1 MTSWRKFETPIK
13 LLQQKQTRL
22 ASAIGQIK
30 REITNEQ
37 QRHQQSCFL
46 FTQLIEQAKTLEPVG
61 QLAYN
66 ALFDSKRKQAI
77 VKAQTNQ
84 VQAEIAL
91 IEQKIAQLD
100 QQKNLLQQLQCNLV
114 KKEKKL
120 RHCYQQAKKCHRLK
134 TASQEEIQLQ
144 ELAIYGKY

>member
-1 MTSWRKFETPIK
+1 MASWRKFETPLK

-22 ASAIGQIK
+22 ALAIVQIN

-37 QRHQQSCFL
+37 QRHQQACFL
-46 FTQLIEQAKTLEPVG
+46 FTQLIEQAKTLEPIG

-91 IEQKIAQLD
+91 IEQKITQLD
-100 QQKNLLQQLQCNLV
+100 QQKNLLQQQQYNLI

-120 RHCYQQAKKCHRLK
+120 KHCYQQAKKCHRLK
-134 TASQEEIQLQ
+134 TASREEIQLQ
-144 ELAIYGKY
+144 ELAIYG

>member
-13 LLQQKQTRL
+13 LLQQKQTRV
-22 ASAIGQIK
+22 AAAIVQIK
-30 REITNEQ
+30 GEIANEQ
-37 QRHQQSCFL
+37 QRQRQSYFL
-46 FTQLIEQAKTLEPVG
+46 FTQLIEQAKSLEPAE

-66 ALFDSKRKQAI
+66 ALFDGKRKQAI

-91 IEQKIAQLD
+91 IDQKIAQLE
-100 QQKNLLQQLQCNLV
+100 QQKSLLQQQQFELI

-120 RHCYQQAKKCHRLK
+120 SHCYQPAKKCHRLK

-144 ELAIYGKY
+144 ELAIYG

>member
-1 MTSWRKFETPIK
+1 MASWRKFETPIK

-22 ASAIGQIK
+22 ASTIVQIN

-37 QRHQQSCFL
+37 HRHQQSCFL

-61 QLAYN
+61 QLDYN

-84 VQAEIAL
+84 VQVEIAL
-91 IEQKIAQLD
+91 IEQNITQLD
-100 QQKNLLQQLQCNLV
+100 EQKNLLQQQQFNLI

-120 RHCYQQAKKCHRLK
+120 KQCYQQAKK
-134 TASQEEIQLQ
+134 
-144 ELAIYGKY
+144 AIV

>member
-1 MTSWRKFETPIK
+1 MASWRKFETPIK

-22 ASAIGQIK
+22 ASTIVQIN

-37 QRHQQSCFL
+37 HRHQQSCFL

-61 QLAYN
+61 QLDYN

-84 VQAEIAL
+84 VQVEIAL
-91 IEQKIAQLD
+91 IEQNITQLD
-100 QQKNLLQQLQCNLV
+100 EQKNLLQQQQFNLI

-120 RHCYQQAKKCHRLK
+120 KQCYQQAKKSHRLK
-134 TASQEEIQLQ
+134 TASRAEIQLQ
-144 ELAIYGKY
+144 ELAIYG

>member
-1 MTSWRKFETPIK
+1 MASWRRFETPIK
-13 LLQQKQTRL
+13 LLQQKQTSL
-22 ASAIGQIK
+22 ALAIIQIN
-30 REITNEQ
+30 REITHEQ

-66 ALFDSKRKQAI
+66 ALFDSRRKQAI

-84 VQAEIAL
+84 VQTEIAL
-91 IEQKIAQLD
+91 IKQKIAQLD
-100 QQKNLLQQLQCNLV
+100 QQRNLLQQQQCKLI

-120 RHCYQQAKKCHRLK
+120 RHCYQQAKKYHRLK
-134 TASQEEIQLQ
+134 IASQEEIQLQ